1 MIKTPT
7 LLNESPTHERMIHIS
22 FSNFL
27 RIHRINQ
34 LTFYTTPY
42 NKQTFSINKQVLQ
55 DLYISVTF
63 LTPCNSC
70 NKKKARAR
78 DIVWQEWQDITSS
91 CHRITLK
98 TNSLN
103 RRCKSGMRKQNPLTE
118 TLLREE
124 NEKNV
129 PNHSSKRY
137 VSFEQMIRIVC
148 TKDTYVIK
156 QKNDSLTGG

>member
-1 MIKTPT
+1 MTRVT
-7 LLNESPTHERMIHIS
+7 RHLQALATESPVKIS
-22 FSNFL
+22 
-27 RIHRINQ
+27 R
-34 LTFYTTPY
+34 
-42 NKQTFSINKQVLQ
+42 
-55 DLYISVTF
+55 
-63 LTPCNSC
+63 
-70 NKKKARAR
+70 
-78 DIVWQEWQDITSS
+78 
-91 CHRITLK
+91 
-98 TNSLN
+98 LN